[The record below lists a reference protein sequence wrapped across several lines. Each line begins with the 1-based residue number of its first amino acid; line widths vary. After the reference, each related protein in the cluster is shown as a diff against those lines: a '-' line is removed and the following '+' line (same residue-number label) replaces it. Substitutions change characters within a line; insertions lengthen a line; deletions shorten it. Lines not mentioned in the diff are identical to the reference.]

1 MGAGPGSAEVGPA
14 PVWRATPRARAETLR
29 AAPETVSG
37 TGQQHAGAGGEW
49 GVGPAGGAR
58 AGGQQQGP
66 TPWGSRRP
74 TINPSLRKI
83 APRRAAQPLNIRTRA
98 GVWGLAP
105 TRSSAAG
112 ENWPKMAKMTLNFF
126 VFLAF
131 LAGVSSAPRLQKRPA
146 RPEPRGSAFYI
157 GGAKRAIGG
166 LGAEGSGPSV
176 TGVGG
181 PLNPSG

>member
-1 MGAGPGSAEVGPA
+1 M
-14 PVWRATPRARAETLR
+14 
-29 AAPETVSG
+29 
-37 TGQQHAGAGGEW
+37 
-49 GVGPAGGAR
+49 
-58 AGGQQQGP
+58 
-66 TPWGSRRP
+66 
-74 TINPSLRKI
+74 
-83 APRRAAQPLNIRTRA
+83 
-98 GVWGLAP
+98 WGLAP

-131 LAGVSSAPRLQKRPA
+131 LAGFSGAPRLQKRPA

-157 GGAKRAIGG
+157 GGAKRTIGG

>member
-1 MGAGPGSAEVGPA
+1 M
-14 PVWRATPRARAETLR
+14 
-29 AAPETVSG
+29 
-37 TGQQHAGAGGEW
+37 
-49 GVGPAGGAR
+49 
-58 AGGQQQGP
+58 
-66 TPWGSRRP
+66 
-74 TINPSLRKI
+74 
-83 APRRAAQPLNIRTRA
+83 
-98 GVWGLAP
+98 WGLAP

-131 LAGVSSAPRLQKRPA
+131 LDRFSGAPRPQKRPA

-181 PLNPSG
+181 PLDPSG